1 MQEVSWERLKASELR
16 ALAQEKAVVII
27 PVAAIEQHGPHLPT
41 MTDTRIGYALA
52 VRAARKAYATRPTI
66 VTPVVWSGL
75 SEHHMAFGGTLTLR
89 PSTFLAILEDLVL
102 ALKRH
107 GFTDILI
114 SNSHG
119 GNQIAIQQAA
129 ASLAMEHDLKVVAT
143 TYINEAMAAIAEIL
157 EDQPTIMHAGEG
169 ETSMMMALEPAL
181 VDGSDLANVGNAKPR
196 AYTRAGK
203 GSYRWRPFGSI
214 TKTGVSGNPS
224 RANAEKGEALLRVIS
239 DALAEMIADPET
251 WADA

>member
-1 MQEVSWERLKASELR
+1 MQEVSWERIKASELR

-41 MTDTRIGYALA
+41 MTDTRIGHALA
-52 VRAARKAYATRPTI
+52 VRAARKAYGRRPTV

-89 PSTFLAILEDLVL
+89 PATFLAILEDLVL

-107 GFTDILI
+107 GFTDVLI

-119 GNQIAIQQAA
+119 GNHIAIQQAA
-129 ASLAMEHDLKVVAT
+129 AAFAMEHGMRVVAT
-143 TYINEAMAAIAEIL
+143 TYIYEALEGIAELL
-157 EDQPTIMHAGEG
+157 EDQPGIMHAGEG

-181 VDGSDLANVGNAKPR
+181 VDADNLEAAANRNSR
-196 AYTRAGK
+196 NYTRAGK

-214 TKTGVSGNPS
+214 TANGVAGIPT

-251 WADA
+251 WAD